1 MTARTRTRPRSAR
14 PSRAKR
20 RTGWLAGTRQKLL
33 RPEIVAVIVG
43 AVAVAAILIAV
54 DIASLAADTRDWIA
68 GTFGVGIL
76 IMAVLAICAGIA
88 ILRGALEDG
97 QTFARK
103 AAGAT
108 ALGLFLWGAM
118 ALNDAHWTLGDVD
131 FQQVTLGGR
140 LGSALI
146 AGFFGKLAWLSLFI
160 IGMAM
165 LAPTWTRGFAE
176 RAPLWAQHAW
186 EERWPHRAAAGVKR
200 FLAFAVRRPGPTIDD
215 NFVIDASALTGAN
228 SPAALED
235 GPVIYRPQIDPAS
248 PRSTLGVGAA
258 AHFAPIAAEAPLPPA
273 PLKRS
278 RGPLPFDPKPGD
290 EELFEGEANRGGGTP
305 EEPPEEPQQLGLELE
320 PKPGWAL
327 PAIEMLNAPQV
338 STNRKHDN
346 AARAQLIVDT
356 LASFG
361 VDASVVEINE
371 GPTVT
376 QFGVE
381 PGWEVRYK
389 DLQLKDGSGRTIVG
403 AEGRARTERI
413 ETSRTRVRVNRIT
426 SLQNDLALALA
437 APSLRIEAPVPGR
450 AIVGIEVP
458 NDSATVVTM
467 RHVMESKE
475 FSDLAKKSKL
485 ALALGKGVSGV
496 PVVADLGKMPHL
508 LIAGATGSGKSV
520 CMNAIIAGI
529 MMNATPEQV
538 RFVMIDPKRVEL
550 TAYAGIPHMAFSEV
564 IVDMDKVA
572 GTLQA
577 VIGEMEARY
586 KKFESVSV
594 RNIES
599 YNRHPRVMI
608 KLPYWVVIIDEL
620 ADLMMAAPV
629 EVEKQLCRLAQ
640 LARATGIHLVV
651 ATQRPS
657 VDVVTGLIKANF
669 PTRIAFA
676 VTSMTDSRTIL
687 DMGGAE
693 KLLGRGDM
701 LYMPTDAAKPTR
713 IQGVYVSDAE
723 VERLV
728 AFWKDDRFSG
738 LAPETAD
745 ALLEQALIER
755 NGGDADIE
763 VDAED
768 PLVDRAIAL
777 ARQHQRISPSLLQRR
792 LRIGYVKA
800 CRVMDVL
807 EKEGIVGPA
816 DEGESRKVV
825 EGATESGLA

>member
-1 MTARTRTRPRSAR
+1 MTARTRTRPRSHR
-14 PSRAKR
+14 PKNRKSWFS
-20 RTGWLAGTRQKLL
+20 GHKLL
-33 RPEIVAVIVG
+33 RPEIA
-43 AVAVAAILIAV
+43 AVAVGALAIAAVLIAV
-54 DIASLAADTRDWIA
+54 DVGSLAADARDWVA

-76 IMAVLAICAGIA
+76 VLAILAMAGGIA
-88 ILRGALEDG
+88 IWRGALEEG
-97 QTFARK
+97 HAFARRSV
-103 AAGAT
+103 GAV
-108 ALGLFLWGAM
+108 ALGLFFWGAM
-118 ALNDAHWTLGDVD
+118 ALNDAHWTLGNVD

-146 AGFFGKLAWLSLFI
+146 AGFLGKLAWLSLLI
-160 IGMAM
+160 VGMAM
-165 LAPTWTRGFAE
+165 LAPTWTRSFAE
-176 RAPLWAQHAW
+176 RTPLWIEHAW
-186 EERWPHRAAAGVKR
+186 EERWPHRAVAAIGR
-200 FLAFAVRRPGPTIDD
+200 FVAFAVRRPQRAVDD
-215 NFVIDASALTGAN
+215 NFVIGGASLAGAD

-248 PRSTLGVGAA
+248 PRSTMGVGAA
-258 AHFAPIAAEAPLPPA
+258 AHFAPIAVEAPLPPA
-273 PLKRS
+273 PLKRA
-278 RGPLPFDPKPGD
+278 RTPLPFDPAPGD
-290 EELFEGEANRGGGTP
+290 EAMVEALGAPGDAP
-305 EEPPEEPQQLGLELE
+305 DDEPSEPQQLGLELG

-327 PAIEMLNAPQV
+327 PEIEMLTAPQV

-389 DLQLKDGSGRTIVG
+389 DLQLRDGSGRTIVG

-475 FSDLAKKSKL
+475 FNDLAKKTKL

-728 AFWKDDRFSG
+728 AFWKDDRFTG

-745 ALLEQALIER
+745 ALLEQAMIER
-755 NGGDADIE
+755 NGGDGDIE
-763 VDAED
+763 VDEED
-768 PLVDRAIAL
+768 PLVDRAITL

-800 CRVMDVL
+800 CRLMDVL

-816 DEGESRKVV
+816 DEGESRKVL